1 MENIYTDLA
10 LEMAEQLDGAQNL
23 DGVEITTDERE
34 CITINTIR
42 ITNEAG
48 AAAMGKPI
56 GNYITVESPEI
67 KVNTIDVHEQ
77 IAVILAEKLAL
88 LARQLNCDKDGAAL
102 IIGLGNRNVTPD
114 SLGPLVVAK
123 TLITRHIM
131 EGLPVELVGKMRSV
145 AGIAPGVMGLTGIET
160 LEIVKGLVSHVKPSL
175 IIAIDA
181 LAARSINR
189 INQTI
194 QLTDTGIC
202 PGAGIGNKRMPLD
215 STTLGVPIIA
225 IGVPTVADAAVFAGD
240 AMERFFASLEHSA
253 PELLEGCDGF
263 LQMLENIS
271 DDDKHAAIRAAIL
284 PVVGNMFVTPKEI
297 GEVVTRL
304 AGMIA
309 NGINIAMHEGISRE
323 DINRFVY

>member
-10 LEMAEQLDGAQNL
+10 LEMAEQLDGVQTI
-23 DGVEITTDERE
+23 DGVEIVKDARE
-34 CITINTIR
+34 GITVNTIR
-42 ITNEAG
+42 ITNDAG
-48 AAAMGKPI
+48 AAAVGKPI
-56 GNYITVESPEI
+56 GSYITVESPEI
-67 KVNTIDVHEQ
+67 KVNSIDVHEE
-77 IAVILAEKLAL
+77 IAGILAEKLAFL
-88 LARQLNCDKDGAAL
+88 SENAGCDKSGTAL
-102 IIGLGNRNVTPD
+102 VIGLGNRNVTPD

-131 EGLPVELVGKMRSV
+131 EGLPIELEGKMRSV

-160 LEIVKGLVSHVKPSL
+160 LEIVKGLVSHVKPAL
-175 IIAIDA
+175 VIAIDA
-181 LAARSINR
+181 LAARSISR

-202 PGAGIGNKRMPLD
+202 PGAGIGNRRMPLNQA
-215 STTLGVPIIA
+215 TLGVPVIA

-240 AMERFFASLEHSA
+240 AMERFFASMEEST
-253 PELLEGCDGF
+253 PELLEGCDNF
-263 LQMLENIS
+263 LRMLADIS
-271 DDDKHAAIRAAIL
+271 DEDKYAAIRAAIR

-297 GEVVTRL
+297 GEVVAWL

-309 NGINIAMHEGISRE
+309 NGINAAMHEGIGRE